1 VDAQHK
7 SARRPERGRNR
18 EAQGRQM
25 GCPHKAVRPGSV

>member
-18 EAQGRQM
+18 EAQGRQ